1 MSGAKKKAILS
12 IEGLMDQPVNVKM
25 TGGREVCGVLKG
37 YDKDLNLVLDETREF
52 LRDKMDPLKRRL
64 SPDPNSPG
72 MMVEETRYLGVIIC
86 KGTLVCVISPHD
98 GIEEIENPFA
108 EEE

>member
-1 MSGAKKKAILS
+1 MSGSNKKAVLS

-52 LRDKMDPLKRRL
+52 LRDKI
-64 SPDPNSPG
+64 
-72 MMVEETRYLGVIIC
+72 VCFFFFFFFFII
-86 KGTLVCVISPHD
+86 KLTFL
-98 GIEEIENPFA
+98 FK
-108 EEE
+108 